1 MWILLY
7 FRGNI
12 FFKRRD
18 IMKFK
23 QNHFRKIPEK
33 LLFELSQIK
42 SDTVLVSTNISVSIK
57 DVADGK
63 YKNWNINSISD
74 LADDSVIDFIPSK
87 KEGPTSKINLVGR
100 TIILRDL
107 PKEDKSWNIT
117 GPNFGDYSKGT
128 HTATITKP
136 VFQKEYELPREIH
149 LSIKKTDNKKNND
162 EMQLKIWI
170 QEPLHKAE
178 KSFPDDLL
186 FNLNILQESTG
197 NCDVIS
203 SSQEENDKL
212 IEEKQKDWEFL
223 PIGTGD
229 IRDKILQKIGN
240 KKDISDSSQERIDYF
255 TNPPFEIVGH
265 INGINSFERY
275 IGLELPNGVIILE
288 NFNYG
293 NAIYV
298 LKSDWET
305 FSKMTRGEL
314 IKRRSSETERITH
327 NKNWKINLETVLG
340 INHK

>member
-1 MWILLY
+1 MWFLLY

-12 FFKRRD
+12 ICKRRN

-33 LLFELSQIK
+33 LLFDLSQIK
-42 SDTVLVSTNISVSIK
+42 SNTVIVSTKINISNT
-57 DVADGK
+57 DLTDGK
-63 YKNWNINSISD
+63 YKKWNINSIKD
-74 LADDSVIDFIPSK
+74 LADKSVIDFIPSK
-87 KEGPTSKINLVGR
+87 KEGPTSKINLVGK

-149 LSIKKTDNKKNND
+149 LSITQTDTEQSKD
-162 EMQLKIWI
+162 EIQLQIWI
-170 QEPLHKAE
+170 QEPLRRDE
-178 KSFPDDLL
+178 KTFPDDLL
-186 FNLNILQESTG
+186 FSLNLLQESTG
-197 NCDVIS
+197 NCGIVS
-203 SSQEENDKL
+203 TSQAENDKL

-223 PIGTGD
+223 PVGTGN
-229 IRDKILQKIGN
+229 IRSKILQKVG
-240 KKDISDSSQERIDYF
+240 KKEIPKSSQERIDYF

-293 NAIYV
+293 NAIFV
-298 LKSDWET
+298 FKKNFES

-314 IKRRSSETERITH
+314 IKRRSSDTERIPH
-327 NKNWKINLETVLG
+327 KKNWKINLETVLG
-340 INHK
+340 FNRK

>member
-1 MWILLY
+1 
-7 FRGNI
+7 
-12 FFKRRD
+12 
-18 IMKFK
+18 MKFK
-23 QNHFRKIPEK
+23 QNHFRKVPEK
-33 LLFELSQIK
+33 LLFSLSQIV
-42 SDTVLVSTNISVSIK
+42 SDKVIISTNISISARDITN
-57 DVADGK
+57 GK
-63 YKNWNINSISD
+63 YKKWNINSIND
-74 LADDSVIDFIPSK
+74 LNDESVINFMPSK
-87 KEGPTSKINLVGR
+87 REGPSSKINLVGR
-100 TIILRDL
+100 TTILRDL

-128 HTATITKP
+128 HTSTITKP

-149 LSIKKTDNKKNND
+149 LSIKNIGKEKDSD
-162 EMQLKIWI
+162 EIQLKIWI
-170 QEPLHKAE
+170 QELLS
-178 KSFPDDLL
+178 KSDKLFSDDFL
-186 FNLNILQESTG
+186 FNLNLLQESTG
-197 NCDVIS
+197 NCGVIS
-203 SSQEENDKL
+203 LSQEENDKL
-212 IEEKQKDWEFL
+212 IEEKQKGWEFL

-229 IRDKILQKIGN
+229 IRGKILQKIGN

-275 IGLELPNGVIILE
+275 IGLELPDGVIILE

-298 LKSDWET
+298 LKSNWET

-314 IKRRSSETERITH
+314 IKQKSSETERVTH